1 VNVDP
6 SMSFRAPG
14 RSLVAAGLPLVPST
28 YADFRAALHDH
39 RASRLHAL
47 AAFFPEKFALGMG
60 AV

>member
-1 VNVDP
+1 
-6 SMSFRAPG
+6 MSFRAPG